1 VPERLEAQ
9 PAPVYLRQ
17 RLLLAGLLAVLSLA
31 LLAASVLLVTT
42 FRARHDRAA
51 LRLLHGDNPDD
62 RKRGAWIAADQAAPH
77 AHALLAQRLREQY
90 EPESGVREAYV
101 YALGRSGNPE
111 YFDVLAAVITGDD
124 DAYVRQAAW
133 IATARVA
140 PDRFRDLAAT
150 TPPHDNAWDQVGLVA
165 AWLEVGDTRGVAELL
180 RYAVE
185 GDPQQRRVAALAL
198 YRGVAPL
205 LDAAGRWPIQANVR
219 EGEPWGPELVAEVRR
234 RCGALDL
241 QAMADDLRPHLAGAA
256 GLRRN
261 VARLTSLRDR
271 LARFFEV
278 NGRAGLQGGE
288 GMAR

>member
-1 VPERLEAQ
+1 MTAAQ
-9 PAPVYLRQ
+9 PEHTKDPRAPR
-17 RLLLAGLLAVLSLA
+17 RWPTPLAGALGGGA
-31 LLAASVLLVTT
+31 LLATFAVALVAFGT
-42 FRARHDRAA
+42 RHDRAVR
-51 LRLLHGDNPDD
+51 RLLGSDD
-62 RKRGAWIAADQAAPH
+62 PEQRRQAAWLAARENAPN
-77 AHALLAQRLREQY
+77 ALQDISRRIMERC
-90 EPESGVREAYV
+90 ETDPSVREAYV
-101 YALGRSGNPE
+101 YALGRSGQPQ
-111 YFDVLAAVITGDD
+111 YFDVLAAVIMGDD

-150 TPPHDNAWDQVGLVA
+150 PPPHDNAWDQVGLAA

-241 QAMADDLRPHLAGAA
+241 QAIADDLRPHLARAA

-278 NGRAGLQGGE
+278 N
-288 GMAR
+288 